1 MKRFF
6 KGVGYGLLWLVSL
19 VVVAIGAFWATEQG
33 VVEKWF
39 PQFASE
45 PASTVQVDSFATS
58 NGSDEFEETVNVQTG
73 KTFHMVETAPQFNV
87 AAIDEAISSAMTE
100 LRQPFAEKYNEEME
114 RQQLDSKEPVA
125 EPRPF
130 YQLDYE
136 VEAVNDSVYAITL
149 EAMIYNDDTLA
160 NRASQVLLVDVEAE
174 SVSPLADIFGTKN
187 ETDETVATDEDTTTN
202 EESVADNK
210 DNAKSLVD
218 LVKEALTN
226 EHGEDVKLDTFTQN
240 FPTIET
246 LLPYTTVNKA
256 GIALTFDAEQVAS
269 TQATA
274 ETYTVE
280 LSWEELNA
288 SINDEWREHLDLP
301 ELTPEVAYAQG
312 DQPWTPVTRGP
323 ASTDGKKRVALT
335 YDDGPGGEETTGRLL
350 KMLEQHNAKATFYML
365 GDVVEYNPEMA
376 QRVHKAGHEIG
387 NHSWGHPVLPSLGPA
402 GAAES
407 IAKAEESIKKA
418 VGKGTKH
425 YRPPYGERTMEV
437 DEAIGK
443 PAILWSIDTQDWRTR
458 NAQSVFEEVRS
469 KVQDGDIILMHDIHP
484 ETIDAS
490 ALILDYLDSQGFEMV
505 TVSEL
510 MGY

>member
-19 VVVAIGAFWATEQG
+19 VIVAVGVFWATEQG
-33 VVEKWF
+33 IIGEWF
-39 PQFASE
+39 PQFSSE
-45 PASTVQVDSFATS
+45 PESTVQVDSFATN
-58 NGSDEFEETVNVQTG
+58 NGSDAFEEAVHVQTG
-73 KTFHMVETAPQFNV
+73 KTFHMVETAPRFHV
-87 AAIDEAISSAMTE
+87 AAIDEVISSAMTE

-125 EPRPF
+125 EQRPF

-136 VEAVNDSVYAITL
+136 IEAVNDSVYAITF
-149 EAMIYNDDTLA
+149 ESMIYNDDTLA

-174 SVSPLADIFGTKN
+174 SVSPLADIFETKN
-187 ETDETVATDEDTTTN
+187 ETDEAVATDDDTLTN
-202 EESVADNK
+202 EESTK
-210 DNAKSLVD
+210 DSKDSTKSLVD
-218 LVKEALTN
+218 SVQEALAS
-226 EHGEDVKLDTFTQN
+226 EHGEDVKLATFTQD
-240 FPTIET
+240 FPTIEA
-246 LLPYTTVNKA
+246 LLPYMTVNKA

-269 TQATA
+269 AKATA